1 MCDSRFDLDFSLAGK
16 VSLVTGSARGIGK
29 AIALLY
35 AKKGANIILV
45 DMDDKIK
52 EVEAEIIRLKRKCL
66 SLVYDI
72 TKTGNI
78 TKIISKSIK
87 EFGKI
92 DILINNAGIVFLE
105 KAENQSFEQWDKT
118 ISVNLTAPFLL
129 SQAVGREMIKRK
141 YGKIINIASLA
152 GILGFDMRAAYCSS
166 KAGIIGMT
174 KALAVEW
181 SKYSINVN
189 AISPTVVLTKMGKK
203 AWKGE
208 AGEKMKNKIP
218 LGRFLDP
225 EEVASVAVFLG
236 SDNAGMITGSN
247 IVIDGG
253 YSII

>member
-1 MCDSRFDLDFSLAGK
+1 MGDPGFDLDFSLDGK

-52 EVEAEIIRLKRKCL
+52 EVEAEIIKLKRKCL

-152 GILGFDMRAAYCSS
+152 GILGFDMRVAYCSS

-181 SKYSINVN
+181 SKYRINVN
-189 AISPTVVLTKMGKK
+189 AISPTVVLTEMGKK
-203 AWKGE
+203 AWAGE
-208 AGEKMKNKIP
+208 AGKKMKNKIP
-218 LGRFLDP
+218 LGRFLNP
-225 EEVASVAVFLG
+225 EEVASAAVFLG

>member
-1 MCDSRFDLDFSLAGK
+1 MGNTKFDLDFSLDGK
-16 VSLVTGSARGIGK
+16 VSLITGSARGIGK

-45 DMDDKIK
+45 DLNEKIR
-52 EVEAEIIRLKRKCL
+52 EVEAEIIKLKRKCL

-72 TKTGNI
+72 TKIENI
-78 TKIISKSIK
+78 RKIVAKSIK

-92 DILINNAGIVFLE
+92 DILINNAGVVFLE
-105 KAENQSFEQWDKT
+105 KAENQPVEQWNKT

-141 YGKIINIASLA
+141 YGRIINIASLA

-174 KALAVEW
+174 RALAVEW
-181 SKYSINVN
+181 SKYKINVN
-189 AISPTVVLTKMGKK
+189 AISPTVVLTEMGKK
-203 AWKGE
+203 AWAGE
-208 AGEKMKNKIP
+208 AGKKMKNKIP
-218 LGRFLDP
+218 LGRFLNP
-225 EEVASVAVFLG
+225 EEVASAAVFLG